1 MEDIVED
8 MTNEEMRT
16 VINQRLVDSGEK
28 QRLINLTRT
37 KLNECG
43 WKEEVKKMCKDIIQT
58 RGVEYVKIED
68 LMKELT
74 PKATSLVPEN
84 IKTEILQNISD
95 SLQDQTQ

>member
-1 MEDIVED
+1 MEAED
-8 MTNEEMRT
+8 VLTKEEMRT

-28 QRLINLTRT
+28 QRLINLARTR
-37 KLNECG
+37 LNECG
-43 WKEEVKKMCKDIIQT
+43 WKEEVKKMCKEIIQT

-84 IKTEILQNISD
+84 IKTEILQKISD
-95 SLQDQTQ
+95 SLQDQAQ